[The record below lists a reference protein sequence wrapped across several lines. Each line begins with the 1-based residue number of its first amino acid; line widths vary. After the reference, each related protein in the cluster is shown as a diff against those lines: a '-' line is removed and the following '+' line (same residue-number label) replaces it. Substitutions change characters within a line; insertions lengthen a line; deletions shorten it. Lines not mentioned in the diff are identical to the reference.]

1 MKLTP
6 FVSRGGELFQYLKKE
21 KRFSEA
27 RARFY
32 VAQIALG
39 LAHLHES
46 NIIHRDMKPE
56 NVLMDEHGDVYL
68 ADFGMA
74 KVVKGDTPAIS
85 FVGTREYL
93 GIFMQN
99 EFNYN
104 PLSC

>member
-1 MKLTP
+1 
-6 FVSRGGELFQYLKKE
+6 
-21 KRFSEA
+21 
-27 RARFY
+27 
-32 VAQIALG
+32 
-39 LAHLHES
+39 
-46 NIIHRDMKPE
+46 MKPE